1 MRELASYHQLCN
13 SGLELS
19 PVPGAS
25 SDTSSPRSST
35 TEDDLHEVN
44 YSEQGAC
51 NTTKPI
57 YNFSIPDFIKHER
70 QPAPSAANNITTS
83 QPSALPD
90 RTGNT
95 RDTKRRHDDIDSVEA
110 VQVGELPRTN
120 SRSSC
125 RKNKRRRVDQTGNA
139 HNPDFIDLT
148 DVTDQ
153 DEAAS
158 VRVLEEINHSPY
170 LDSSIVLDAN
180 RPPSDRRQQTANSY
194 ESVAENLQRFRR
206 TLRETLIRR
215 EANARESRMFNRL
228 SHPSNPCTDAP
239 RVISDGP
246 AYTPQRDIGPHQV
259 IGNPP
264 SFDFRNAEPPV
275 ITLDEEAETPTRNRD
290 HEVTRMLLEDS
301 LYSLPFVAPYQN
313 RLAPPLETIE
323 EDIDRREERRREN
336 ENHVHRL
343 RQQTQERINHVR
355 NRISRL
361 EQHVNSSSNNN
372 NRNGFFIRI
381 SDSPQENRSAED
393 EVEFLRELRPP
404 QNTSTMSARP
414 NEAHA
419 SSHSNLAWL
428 HLTYA
433 YELSPG
439 RIPKDGSQASGS
451 QGRLL
456 DKNFTSNQVMSYF
469 SRQVPSL
476 VSEPFVQHKE
486 SSDEQ
491 SLSQM
496 KQNQICITHGLLD
509 DGHSLATGAT
519 HENTLCPANEDMV
532 LHESMRKFSLA
543 PARGLRGAFA
553 ARCTL
558 AHYQREKKQAF
569 MTYNQ
574 SHLSR
579 RRRFSNLFSTAN
591 LGVPDFL
598 FPYVHFINPS
608 ATPRL
613 HHFPSTFYDEGEDY
627 EALWTLAERIGPAK
641 PRGLSKTEIDRIH
654 AFRYSASKADETNS
668 TCVVC
673 MSEYSYKEK
682 IRKLPCTHDFHSKCI
697 DKWLKS
703 NKTCPVCRDEVRC
716 M

>member
-419 SSHSNLAWL
+419 SSHSNLAW
-428 HLTYA
+428 
-433 YELSPG
+433 
-439 RIPKDGSQASGS
+439 
-451 QGRLL
+451 
-456 DKNFTSNQVMSYF
+456 
-469 SRQVPSL
+469 
-476 VSEPFVQHKE
+476 
-486 SSDEQ
+486 
-491 SLSQM
+491 
-496 KQNQICITHGLLD
+496 
-509 DGHSLATGAT
+509 
-519 HENTLCPANEDMV
+519 
-532 LHESMRKFSLA
+532 
-543 PARGLRGAFA
+543 
-553 ARCTL
+553 
-558 AHYQREKKQAF
+558 
-569 MTYNQ
+569 